1 MTDEGGSDPDLRGLR
16 LLVLEDEMIVG
27 MLVEDMLTDL
37 GCVVIGPAPTVD
49 EALRLVADEA
59 IDAALLDVNLGQGG
73 SGYPVATE
81 LAARGLPFAFVT
93 GYGPDGLPDA
103 WRGRPTLQ
111 KPFQMAAL
119 QLVVAELARA
129 ARKKEA
135 C

>member
-1 MTDEGGSDPDLRGLR
+1 MSTVDGPDLHGLQI
-16 LLVLEDEMIVG
+16 LVLEDEMIVG

-37 GCVVIGPAPTVD
+37 GCTVIGPAATVSA
-49 EALRLVADEA
+49 ALRLVADEPL
-59 IDAALLDVNLGQGG
+59 DAALLDVNLGQGG

-93 GYGPDGLPDA
+93 GYGADGLPEA
-103 WRGRPTLQ
+103 WRGHPTLQ

-119 QLVVAELARA
+119 RDVVAELARA
-129 ARKKEA
+129 RRTSEA

>member
-1 MTDEGGSDPDLRGLR
+1 MSGEGGLDLHGLR
-16 LLVLEDEMIVG
+16 VLVLEDEMIVG

-37 GCVVIGPAPTVD
+37 GCIVIGPAATVSA
-49 EALRLVADEA
+49 ALRLVADEPL
-59 IDAALLDVNLGQGG
+59 DAALLDVNLGQGA

-93 GYGPDGLPDA
+93 GYEADGLPEA

-119 QLVVAELARA
+119 RDVVAELARA
-129 ARKKEA
+129 RRISEA